1 MSKLTL
7 DTSYKSYRDIHPY
20 YMHLPDFTPLIIVA
34 IFSFFVVK
42 KKLRKE
48 ATRRDIFF
56 TILKLLCLFLISW
69 CMFSYI
75 LLYRAYSYRGLLY
88 TEAITQIAIDFIIVF
103 FLTVIPILLILKLK
117 DVFKWIKKQIFST
130 RK

>member
-1 MSKLTL
+1 MNKLTL
-7 DTSYKSYRDIHPY
+7 NTSYKSYRDIHPY
-20 YMHLPDFTPLIIVA
+20 YMHLPDFTPLIMVA
-34 IFSFFVVK
+34 ILSFFVIKNKLK
-42 KKLRKE
+42 KK

-56 TILKLLCLFLISW
+56 TLLKLLCLFLISL

-88 TEAITQIAIDFIIVF
+88 NEAITQIAIDFIIVF
-103 FLTVIPILLILKLK
+103 FLTALPISLILKLK
-117 DVFKWIKKQIFST
+117 DILKWIKKQIFST